1 MRALFSLLFCFV
13 TIFAQA
19 QNVIPLYTGLPP
31 GGIAG
36 PDEEKTDKSNSR
48 ALTSVP
54 TLAVYLPPKDK
65 AIGTAVLICPG
76 GGYSSVVLQREGL
89 DIAEYYKKQG
99 IAAFVLKYRLPADKI
114 MTDKSSGPLQDA
126 QEALKTIRA
135 RAKEWNI
142 DTSRV
147 GIMGFSA
154 GGHLAS
160 TVGTHFDRPVLS
172 ANAGLNLR
180 PDFMIL
186 VYPVISME
194 KNLSHPGS
202 RTRLLGEHP
211 DELAV
216 KYYSNDRQ
224 VTPQTPPTLLFHTG
238 DDKVVDVD
246 NSLLF
251 YQALRHQHVPAEMH
265 IYPEGDH
272 GFVLKLPTDV
282 WMQIVMKWLARTGML
297 NPDNPLLQGG
307 TGQLY

>member
-1 MRALFSLLFCFV
+1 MRALIIILLSFV
-13 TIFAQA
+13 ATIANAQK
-19 QNVIPLYTGLPP
+19 IMPLYTGLPP

-36 PDEEKTDKSNSR
+36 PDEEIMDKENNR
-48 ALTSVP
+48 GQTSVP
-54 TLAVYLPPKDK
+54 TLTAFIPPKEK
-65 AIGTAVLICPG
+65 ATGTAVLVCPG
-76 GGYSSVVLQREGL
+76 GGYGAVVLQKEGL
-89 DIAEYYKKQG
+89 NIAEFFLKQG

-126 QEALKTIRA
+126 QEAIKMIRSHA
-135 RAKEWNI
+135 AEWNI

-160 TVGTHFDRPVLS
+160 TAGTHFDRPVLA

-194 KNLSHPGS
+194 KNLTHAGS
-202 RTRLLGEHP
+202 RKRLLGDRP
-211 DELAV
+211 DELTV

-224 VTPQTPPTLLFHTG
+224 VTPQTPPTILFHTG

-246 NSLLF
+246 NTLLF
-251 YQALRHQHVPAEMH
+251 YEALRHQHVPAEMH

-272 GFVLKLPTDV
+272 GFVLKLPTEV
-282 WMQIVMKWLARTGML
+282 WMQTIMKWLGRTGML

>member
-1 MRALFSLLFCFV
+1 MRALIIILLSFV
-13 TIFAQA
+13 ASIANAQK
-19 QNVIPLYTGLPP
+19 IMPLYTGLPP

-36 PDEEKTDKSNSR
+36 PDEEIMDKENNR
-48 ALTSVP
+48 GQTSVP
-54 TLAVYLPPKDK
+54 TLTAFIPPKEK
-65 AIGTAVLICPG
+65 ATGTAVLVCPG
-76 GGYSSVVLQREGL
+76 GGYGAVVLQKEGL
-89 DIAEYYKKQG
+89 NIAEFFVKQG

-114 MTDKSSGPLQDA
+114 MTLKSSGPLQDA
-126 QEALKTIRA
+126 QEAIKMIRSHA
-135 RAKEWNI
+135 AEWNI
-142 DTSRV
+142 DTNRV

-160 TVGTHFDRPVLS
+160 TAGTHFDRPVLA

-186 VYPVISME
+186 IYPVISME
-194 KNLSHPGS
+194 KNLTHAGS
-202 RTRLLGEHP
+202 RKRLLGDNP
-211 DELAV
+211 DELTV

-224 VTPQTPPTLLFHTG
+224 VTPQTPPTILFHTG

-246 NSLLF
+246 NTLLF
-251 YQALRHQHVPAEMH
+251 YEALRHQHVPAEMH

-272 GFVLKLPTDV
+272 GFVLKLPVEV
-282 WMQIVMKWLARTGML
+282 WMQTIMKWLGRTGML